1 MDLILD
7 PIVLIPIAVVFTVA
21 MIVGRNEIV
30 KRKLRC
36 PHTNEVADVDV
47 ARRSLRP
54 SKLVRV
60 ESCSL
65 LPDPKHVDCDQEC
78 LKQGA

>member
-1 MDLILD
+1 MDVILD

-36 PHTNEVADVDV
+36 PRTDTIADVEV
-47 ARRSLRP
+47 KRRSLRP
-54 SKLVRV
+54 SKQVGV

-65 LPDPKHVDCDQEC
+65 LPDPTHVDCAQEC
-78 LKQGA
+78 LEQKA

>member
-7 PIVLIPIAVVFTVA
+7 PIVLIPIALVFIVA

-36 PHTNEVADVDV
+36 PRTGSIADVEV
-47 ARRSLRP
+47 KRRSLRP
-54 SKLVRV
+54 SKLVGV
-60 ESCSL
+60 ESCDL
-65 LPDPKHVDCDQEC
+65 LPDPKQIDCKQEC